1 MKQQPY
7 EYRHNRSRQ
16 ILQSEQ
22 FPANV
27 FDVLQNIYLNP
38 FDPNLKSDV
47 EHNSSSGSEN
57 SISDKVLTLEE
68 NGKRM
73 ANEFLEKR
81 VLTNEINFFDTIS
94 KNFDKNL
101 IVRKRA
107 PFHQKNLTTVE
118 VNRNILGKLLSY
130 SMKTENKIDFKEAL
144 KYPLSPVPLSLCHAD
159 GTKKSCKKADIYNV
173 IDYRGTTPESA
184 YNNVKTYIFDLMAVI
199 RCVEIFKTIKELIF
213 KILNT
218 IPKDCHRLDA
228 VADSYRS
235 VSWKNKT
242 RDARGKANRT
252 IIKSVETK
260 ILDS

>member
-27 FDVLQNIYLNP
+27 FAVIQNIYLNP

-47 EHNSSSGSEN
+47 EHNLSSGSEN

-130 SMKTENKIDFKEAL
+130 SMNTENKIDFKEAL

-159 GTKKSCKKADIYNV
+159 GTKKSCKKADIYNG

-199 RCVEIFKTIKELIF
+199 R
-213 KILNT
+213 
-218 IPKDCHRLDA
+218 
-228 VADSYRS
+228 
-235 VSWKNKT
+235 
-242 RDARGKANRT
+242 
-252 IIKSVETK
+252 
-260 ILDS
+260 